1 MINAKRATAL
11 LWTAN
16 VLVILAIAALVNP
29 ARPTREVTPPHSLP
43 PKTSVDEPMD
53 LNALAGPRPLAVE
66 RAEVLLIGIDRIA
79 RDPSADTAYLYLVSR
94 KVRVNAYAGEAI
106 LDPLTGREAPEVA
119 GWRLARVTSKGAVFS
134 TPLGDRILQVA
145 EIPSTFA
152 SVDVRPIS
160 IPAPAA
166 AEARGL
172 LEEAADLYVQGWI
185 DAACIRFEEA
195 FELQPSCDVV
205 YDFLKET
212 GEDVMASLMNSKDR
226 RLIRIGYRIFE
237 LAKPSGDRIRP
248 AEANA

>member
-152 SVDVRPIS
+152 SAPT
-160 IPAPAA
+160 PAA
-166 AEARGL
+166 VEVRDFL
-172 LEEAADLYVQGWI
+172 QEAADLYKQGGT
-185 DAACIRFEEA
+185 DAACFRFEEA
-195 FELQPSCDVV
+195 FELRPSHDVV
-205 YDFLKET
+205 YAFMVRV
-212 GEDVMASLMNSKDR
+212 GEDVIAGLMNSKDE
-226 RLIRIGYRIFE
+226 RLRRIGYRLFE
-237 LAKPSGDRIRP
+237 LAKPGGDRIRP
-248 AEANA
+248 TEANA